1 MIGTPDDLEAA
12 VLDANVLFP
21 TILREILT
29 DLAQAGL
36 YRALWSERIL
46 SEWRHAAARLGPDQD
61 AVAGAEIALLRLRF
75 PEAVQP
81 DDGDAAI
88 DLDFPDDADRH
99 VVESAL
105 AAGAQLVI
113 TANLRD
119 FPQDLMAG
127 LGLRAMH
134 PDAFLLDLHR
144 TDPVAVATAVH
155 AARNKA
161 AAMGGAMSL
170 GEMLKRCRLPRL
182 AKAVRD

>member
-1 MIGTPDDLEAA
+1 MRA

-36 YRALWSERIL
+36 YHTLWSERIL
-46 SEWRHAAARLGPDQD
+46 AEWRHAAARLGDDQD

-75 PEAVQP
+75 PQAVQR
-81 DDGDAAI
+81 DDGEAAI
-88 DLDFPDDADRH
+88 DLDFPDEADRH
-99 VVESAL
+99 VVEAAL
-105 AAGAQLVI
+105 AGQADLIV

-119 FPQDLMAG
+119 FPQPLMVG
-127 LGLRAMH
+127 LGLRAIH
-134 PDAFLLDLHR
+134 PDTFLRDLHDA
-144 TDPVAVATAVH
+144 DPVTVRRAVE
-155 AARNKA
+155 AARAKA

-182 AKAVRD
+182 AKRLSA